1 MCPFTF
7 FGGFVHVPL
16 YLYTF
21 IYLFTSLLQSS
32 ALLPDLEPQRWLTS
46 ALAASW
52 PDQMM
57 SPHEHDKLKTNH
69 VNCCKQHH

>member
-16 YLYTF
+16 YL
-21 IYLFTSLLQSS
+21 FTSLSQSS
-32 ALLPDLEPQRWLTS
+32 ALLPDLAQPRWWTSGPQVSWH
-46 ALAASW
+46 W